1 MLLPGSLTR
10 TCSWKMRAVRDPMR
24 VADALRATGRDIVFL
39 DFEGEPLQSITERRL
54 RRSPLRDV
62 AGMLRSFH
70 YATLVGLRREEDR
83 GLLASGSESA
93 ARAAAWA
100 RAWYG
105 WAAGRFLGAYL
116 REAGDADFLPADSAA
131 LRTLLDAFVLEKA
144 VYELSYEL
152 GNRPEW
158 SWIPLA
164 GLLDTLAAGD
174 RPS

>member
-1 MLLPGSLTR
+1 MRGGPG
-10 TCSWKMRAVRDPMR
+10 P
-24 VADALRATGRDIVFL
+24 
-39 DFEGEPLQSITERRL
+39 
-54 RRSPLRDV
+54 
-62 AGMLRSFH
+62 AGQRQQ
-70 YATLVGLRREEDR
+70 
-83 GLLASGSESA
+83 SA
-93 ARAAAWA
+93 AS
-100 RAWYG
+100 RAWG
-105 WAAGRFLGAYL
+105 GPGTWAAGRFLGAYL